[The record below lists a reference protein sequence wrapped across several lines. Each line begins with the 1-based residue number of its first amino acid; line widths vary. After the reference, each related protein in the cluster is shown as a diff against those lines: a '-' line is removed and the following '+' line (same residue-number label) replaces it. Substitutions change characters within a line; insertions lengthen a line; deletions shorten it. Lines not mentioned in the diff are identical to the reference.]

1 MNCYAVID
9 TNVFVSAL
17 LSSNENAATV
27 QVIEKFIT
35 GEIRAIYSYSTPAYR
50 DPEWIAEL
58 FVSDIYRTGS
68 LRYGIFYHTFD
79 HAILIIYRMVK
90 NIMRALTGELFV
102 HVTHTNFFV
111 DIVAAV

>member
-50 DPEWIAEL
+50 DPEWIEPISFL
-58 FVSDIYRTGS
+58 RSCSLIQKTRT
-68 LRYGIFYHTFD
+68 Y
-79 HAILIIYRMVK
+79 
-90 NIMRALTGELFV
+90 
-102 HVTHTNFFV
+102 
-111 DIVAAV
+111 

>member
-58 FVSDIYRTGS
+58 FVSDIYRTES
-68 LRYGIFYHTFD
+68 SRYGIFFT
-79 HAILIIYRMVK
+79 LL
-90 NIMRALTGELFV
+90 IMRLLLYISWSRILCG
-102 HVTHTNFFV
+102 H
-111 DIVAAV
+111 

>member
-50 DPEWIAEL
+50 DPE
-58 FVSDIYRTGS
+58 
-68 LRYGIFYHTFD
+68 
-79 HAILIIYRMVK
+79 
-90 NIMRALTGELFV
+90 
-102 HVTHTNFFV
+102 
-111 DIVAAV
+111 